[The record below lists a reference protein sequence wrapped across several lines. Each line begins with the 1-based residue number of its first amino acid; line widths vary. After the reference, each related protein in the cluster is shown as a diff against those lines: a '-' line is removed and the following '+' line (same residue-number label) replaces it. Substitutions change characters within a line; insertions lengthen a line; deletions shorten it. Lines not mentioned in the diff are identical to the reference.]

1 MHLRSQSEQQG
12 APQVGAP
19 WRSSRTSGASAPRRT
34 PMGARSWVSLL
45 LGALLVPGAWSFLSE
60 SEEELLVEMHNF
72 YRGRVSPSASAMMPL
87 KWDPNLKL
95 VAEGYAAKCIWNH
108 NPALDDTGEN
118 LFVSSGPLDLRDA
131 LEKWF
136 LEHLNFDY
144 QNNSCDEDKM
154 CGHYTQM
161 VWGDT
166 HRVGCAFHLCNTM
179 ELLDWERVSFLVCN
193 YFPAGNFEDQRPYV
207 EGDWCSS
214 CPENLQKCENN
225 LCVPDVEE
233 EEVTVGSSDPPPAA
247 SPSSTFTAAPAA
259 TTPRAPNTPSMTPTA
274 RSAADSPPPGTAE
287 QEVFFSPTSRAP
299 REEEE
304 AGKSDEKE
312 REERVIRKQEIWQK
326 TFPQSNISAG
336 SGSVSAAPVLLA
348 GLAGLLT
355 LWL

>member
-1 MHLRSQSEQQG
+1 MAEAAGPER
-12 APQVGAP
+12 VG
-19 WRSSRTSGASAPRRT
+19 SRTGAGRQQDRSGSAAGYLT
-34 PMGARSWVSLL
+34 KSETLLADGTGSKILLNARDIV
-45 LGALLVPGAWSFLSE
+45 AEKHMSE
-60 SEEELLVEMHNF
+60 VKVFSVQ
-72 YRGRVSPSASAMMPL
+72 

-95 VAEGYAAKCIWNH
+95 VAESYAAKCIWNH

-136 LEHLNFDY
+136 LEHLDFDY

-161 VWGDT
+161 VWADT

-179 ELLDWERVSFLVCN
+179 EGLDWERVSFLVCN
-193 YFPAGNFEDQRPYV
+193 YFPAGNYEDQRPYV

-214 CPENLQKCENN
+214 CPENLQECENN

-233 EEVTVGSSDPPPAA
+233 EEVTIGSSDLPPPRAAA
-247 SPSSTFTAAPAA
+247 SPSSTNETITAVPAA
-259 TTPRAPNTPSMTPTA
+259 TTPSTPSMTPTA
-274 RSAADSPPPGTAE
+274 GSAADSPPPGTAE

-299 REEEE
+299 QEEEE
-304 AGKSDEKE
+304 AGKSDEEEK
-312 REERVIRKQEIWQK
+312 REERVIRKPEIWQK

-336 SGSVSAAPVLLA
+336 SGSVCAAPVLLA

>member
-1 MHLRSQSEQQG
+1 MTSWRRSRKSNFSYHFYAVKCHFLPVKQDTSPLRFYVSHL
-12 APQVGAP
+12 
-19 WRSSRTSGASAPRRT
+19 SSRLEGKVQIRVFSASWKPLFL
-34 PMGARSWVSLL
+34 SLL
-45 LGALLVPGAWSFLSE
+45 I
-60 SEEELLVEMHNF
+60 
-72 YRGRVSPSASAMMPL
+72 SA
-87 KWDPNLKL
+87 L
-95 VAEGYAAKCIWNH
+95 VAEGYAAKCIWSH

-193 YFPAGNFEDQRPYV
+193 YFPASV
-207 EGDWCSS
+207 
-214 CPENLQKCENN
+214 LTHTHTH
-225 LCVPDVEE
+225 E

-299 REEEE
+299 QEEEE
-304 AGKSDEKE
+304 AGKSNEKE

-336 SGSVSAAPVLLA
+336 SGSVSAALVLLA